1 MAKLNVFVSH
11 RTVEAKFADLLRV
24 NLSRDFI
31 GIVKFFIS
39 TDVTSVP
46 AGSQWYA
53 QVISELQSTD
63 MLLALCSDQAV
74 DQPWINYEAG
84 GACARGIDVIPL
96 CYGGMTPDRL
106 PVPLSMSEGVMLTHE
121 HGLQKLYERVREKIG
136 CDMPN
141 RDFRAFA
148 AQFVKLEAEYQTQ
161 LAAESDARR
170 RQNGDSI
177 VQDPHV
183 LCVSSRQYLDLGLA
197 NELQKV
203 LDHFPKNLQHEIV
216 TTSRELF
223 GILGPQIV
231 DVVHIAAYVCPRTG
245 RLYFTEVQMPLG
257 RSLVNPPDFVE
268 ARALAI
274 QLKRA
279 RTRLVVI
286 ASGDSLA
293 LATELLDC
301 ANVISPHGIFSAGAL
316 SDWIT
321 IFYETIKTSTIAEAC
336 ELATAQSR
344 VPMKLLTQ
352 QVPTDIQMEFP
363 GTNGSPQNVSAAT

>member
-1 MAKLNVFVSH
+1 MAKLRVFVSH

-24 NLSRDFI
+24 RLSRDFI

-53 QVISELQSTD
+53 QVISELQGAD
-63 MLLALCSDQAV
+63 MLLALCSNEAV
-74 DQPWINYEAG
+74 GQPWINYEAG
-84 GACARGIDVIPL
+84 GACARGVDLIPL
-96 CYGGMTPDRL
+96 CYGGMTPDHL
-106 PVPLSMSEGVMLTHE
+106 PVPLAMSEGVMLTE
-121 HGLQKLYERVREKIG
+121 ERGLQKLYERIREKIG
-136 CDMPN
+136 CDMPDA
-141 RDFRAFA
+141 DFSGLADEFRN
-148 AQFVKLEAEYQTQ
+148 LEREYERQ
-161 LAAESDARR
+161 LAAETAASR

-197 NELQKV
+197 NELQTV

-216 TTSRELF
+216 TTSKELF
-223 GILGPQIV
+223 GILGPQVV

-245 RLYFTEVQMPLG
+245 RMYFSEVEMPSG
-257 RSLVNPPDFVE
+257 RSLVDPPDFVE
-268 ARALAI
+268 ARALAMR
-274 QLKRA
+274 LKSA
-279 RTRLVVI
+279 KTRLVVI

-301 ANVISPHGIFSAGAL
+301 TNVISPHGIFSAGAL
-316 SDWIT
+316 SNWMT
-321 IFYETIKTSTIAEAC
+321 TFYVSIKTSTIAEAC
-336 ELATAQSR
+336 DLATAQSR

-352 QVPTDIQMEFP
+352 QVPTDIQLEFQRE
-363 GTNGSPQNVSAAT
+363 NASRQDASAAI

>member
-1 MAKLNVFVSH
+1 MAKLKIFVSH

-24 NLSRDFI
+24 HLSRDFI

-63 MLLALCSDQAV
+63 MLLALCSNEAV
-74 DQPWINYEAG
+74 GQPWINYEAG
-84 GACARGIDVIPL
+84 GACARSVDLVPL
-96 CYGGMTPDRL
+96 CYGGMTPEHL
-106 PVPLSMSEGVMLTHE
+106 PVPLAMSEGVMLTDHE
-121 HGLQKLYERVREKIG
+121 GLQKLYERIRDKIG

-141 RDFRAFA
+141 TNFGALAEEFRT
-148 AQFVKLEAEYQTQ
+148 LEREYAKQ
-161 LAAESDARR
+161 LAAETAASRR
-170 RQNGDSI
+170 HNGDSI
-177 VQDPHV
+177 VEDPHV

-197 NELQKV
+197 NELQTV
-203 LDHFPKNLQHEIV
+203 LDHFPKNLQHEVV

-223 GILGPQIV
+223 GILGPRAV
-231 DVVHIAAYVCPRTG
+231 DVVHIAAYVCPRSG
-245 RLYFTEVQMPLG
+245 RLYFSEVEMPSG
-257 RSLVNPPDFVE
+257 RSLVDPPDFVE
-268 ARALAI
+268 AAALAMR
-274 QLKRA
+274 LKSA

-293 LATELLDC
+293 LATELLEC
-301 ANVISPHGIFSAGAL
+301 TNVISPHGIFRASAL
-316 SDWIT
+316 STWMT
-321 IFYETIKTSTIAEAC
+321 TFYASIKTSTIAEAC

-352 QVPTDIQMEFP
+352 QVPTDIQLEFQRENASR
-363 GTNGSPQNVSAAT
+363 TRASAT

>member
-1 MAKLNVFVSH
+1 MAKLKVFVSH
-11 RTVEAKFADLLRV
+11 RTVEAKFADALRLH
-24 NLSRDFI
+24 LSRDFI

-53 QVISELQSTD
+53 QVLSELQGAD
-63 MLLALCSDQAV
+63 MLLALCSNEAV
-74 DQPWINYEAG
+74 GQPWINYEAG
-84 GACARGIDVIPL
+84 GACARGVDLIPL
-96 CYGGMTPDRL
+96 CYGGMTPDHL
-106 PVPLSMSEGVMLTHE
+106 PVPLAMSQGVMLTE
-121 HGLQKLYERVREKIG
+121 ERGLMKLYERIREKIG

-141 RDFRAFA
+141 ANFA
-148 AQFVKLEAEYQTQ
+148 ALAEEFKSLEREYEKQ
-161 LAAESDARR
+161 LTVEADASR

-197 NELQKV
+197 NELQTV
-203 LDHFPKNLQHEIV
+203 LDHFPKNLQHEV
-216 TTSRELF
+216 VLTSKELF
-223 GILGPQIV
+223 GILGPQVV

-245 RLYFTEVQMPLG
+245 RLYFSEVAMPSG
-257 RSLVNPPDFVE
+257 RSLVDPPDFVE
-268 ARALAI
+268 ARALALG
-274 QLKRA
+274 LKSA
-279 RTRLVVI
+279 KTRLVVI

-301 ANVISPHGIFSAGAL
+301 TNVISPHGIFTAGAL
-316 SDWIT
+316 SNWMT
-321 IFYETIKTSTIAEAC
+321 TFYASIKTSTIAEAC

-352 QVPTDIQMEFP
+352 QVPTDIQLEFQREATSQQ
-363 GTNGSPQNVSAAT
+363 GASAAM